1 MKMFNEE
8 IQGQLREVF
17 EELKGDVTIALFTKE
32 GECITCEETKAYMQE
47 VEELSDKLHLVEYDM
62 DKNSDLAEKY
72 NVQMVP
78 SIVLLDSKNEY
89 HGIKFNGIPAGHE
102 INSFIPALLEVSGH
116 VSEMPKELEER
127 IMKIDKPMN
136 IKVFIT
142 LSCPHCPGAVQKAHK
157 LALMNPMIDAEMI
170 EAETF
175 GELSMKHNV
184 SGVPK
189 IVINDQYDLL
199 GNQPIQE
206 FLNTMEKIS

>member
-8 IQGQLREVF
+8 IQGQLKEIF
-17 EELKGDVTIALFTKE
+17 QEMKGDMTIALFTKE
-32 GECITCEETKAYMQE
+32 GECPTCEETLAYMQE
-47 VEELSDKLHLVEYDM
+47 VEELSDKIHLEQYDINK
-62 DKNSDLAEKY
+62 DAELAEKY
-72 NVQMVP
+72 NVVMVP
-78 SIVLLDSKNEY
+78 SIVMLDANKEY
-89 HGIKFNGIPAGHE
+89 KGVKFNGIPAGHE
-102 INSFIPALLEVSGH
+102 INSFIPAILEVSGNE
-116 VSEMPKELEER
+116 SEMPAELEER
-127 IMKIDKPMN
+127 IKKISKPIN

-157 LALMNPMIDAEMI
+157 LALMNPFIDAEMI

-189 IVINDQYDLL
+189 IVINDEYDLL

-206 FLNTMEKIS
+206 FLNTIESIA